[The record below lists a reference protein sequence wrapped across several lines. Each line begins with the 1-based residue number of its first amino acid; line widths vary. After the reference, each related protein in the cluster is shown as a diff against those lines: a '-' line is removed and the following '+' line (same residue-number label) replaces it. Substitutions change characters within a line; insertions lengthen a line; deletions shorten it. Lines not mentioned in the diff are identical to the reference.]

1 MRQRMNP
8 SLLHLFNL
16 FHLLIN
22 PDSQHGGRLMSDQPT
37 PPAPAPQPAPPA
49 QPIAIEIPA
58 NLEAVYT
65 NFALITHSPSEVI
78 IDFARVLPNMP
89 KAKVYAR
96 MVLTSL
102 NAKLLL
108 KALADNLG
116 KFEAQY
122 GEIVIPTNLAD
133 QLFRPPKLE

>member
-8 SLLHLFNL
+8 PWLHLFNL
-16 FHLLIN
+16 FQLLLN
-22 PDSQHGGRLMSDQPT
+22 ADAHPGGRLMSDQPPSPAP
-37 PPAPAPQPAPPA
+37 PPAPQM
-49 QPIAIEIPA
+49 AIEIPA
-58 NLEAVYT
+58 NLEAIYT

-89 KAKVYAR
+89 KARVYAR
-96 MVLTSL
+96 MVLTPM

-108 KALADNLG
+108 RALAENLG

-122 GEIVIPTNLAD
+122 GEITLPTNLAN
-133 QLFRPPKLE
+133 QLFRPPKPE

>member
-1 MRQRMNP
+1 
-8 SLLHLFNL
+8 
-16 FHLLIN
+16 
-22 PDSQHGGRLMSDQPT
+22 MSDQPT

-96 MVLTSL
+96 MVLTPM

-116 KFEAQY
+116 KFEKQY

>member
-37 PPAPAPQPAPPA
+37 PPAPAPQPAPPQA
-49 QPIAIEIPA
+49 IAIEIPA

-96 MVLTSL
+96 MVLTPM

-116 KFEAQY
+116 KFEKQY